1 VLGEIRTFAPVME
14 KDTVEKKMMALALL
28 ASMAPIS
35 LSANSENNEFSDN
48 SEYKEFMDN
57 SKFKVFTDSS
67 KVFDIDEVVVV
78 SQPKEAFRLRQQSL
92 SSTSVSGFQMQN
104 LGTRDLRE
112 LSSYIPNFVMPNYG
126 SRLSS
131 AMYVRG
137 IGSRVNSPAVGIYL
151 DGIPVLSKSAFNLH
165 HYQTSRIDVMRGP
178 QATLYGQNA
187 EGGLVRI
194 YSRNPFEYEG
204 TDVKLGYGTRHYRN
218 AEVAHYHRI
227 NGRLAFSAA
236 AFYDAQKGFFRN
248 ANTGN
253 RADKYDEAGGKMVL
267 KAKLGKG
274 WNLDFLANYQYVDQN
289 AFPYGKL
296 DLETGKAALPATTFD
311 GTYLRHSFI
320 SGFTASHQ
328 GRDFNLASTTS
339 YQYLKDKM
347 NMDQDYLPTDYMS
360 ILQKQIQNSL
370 TQEITLKSNRAV
382 GGVWNWTVGGFFSY
396 QWLKT
401 DAPVYFNEGMTQ
413 PIGNAIQT
421 QMYNAILNAMAQ
433 KMMALGMPEMVAKA
447 AAEKAIEKAGGI
459 SLGVDM
465 AAPGLYHTPQ
475 WNLAFFH
482 ESNFHITDRLTAT
495 LGLRYDLMHTAIR
508 YDASAYMQ
516 MSANVMGQ
524 TATYVLDSSL
534 DHEASDDYGQLLP
547 KFGLNLKV
555 DDLGSNVYATVSKG
569 YRAGG
574 YNIQMFSDVLQAELN
589 ANRSNAMRGD
599 YSVSHT
605 EEDYERINNTIA
617 YKPETS
623 WNYEAGA
630 HLNLFDNMLHFD
642 LSAFYMKVTNQQLS
656 VMAGNYG
663 FGRMMVNAGKSHS
676 CGLEA
681 AMRGQAFDGKFD
693 WALSYGYTRAKFD
706 EYVDGEG
713 ENAVS
718 YKGKYVPY
726 VPQHTMAAMAD
737 YRLASWLSLGASA
750 NAQGKTYWDNANT
763 YSQKMYAVLGA
774 HVNFYFD
781 ALDISFWGRNLTDAN
796 YNTFAV
802 DNSATGKKE
811 YFAQRGN
818 PFQCGVDVK
827 LHF

>member
-1 VLGEIRTFAPVME
+1 MI
-14 KDTVEKKMMALALL
+14 ALAL
-28 ASMAPIS
+28 ASSVAPIS
-35 LSANSENNEFSDN
+35 LWAGTSNVLSLVNERVDN
-48 SEYKEFMDN
+48 AD
-57 SKFKVFTDSS
+57 FKVFTDSS

-92 SSTSVSGFQMQN
+92 SSTSVGGFQIQK

-151 DGIPVLSKSAFNLH
+151 DGIPVMSKSAFNLH
-165 HYQTSRIDVMRGP
+165 HYQTSRIDILRGP
-178 QATLYGQNA
+178 QATLYGQNT

-204 TDVKLGYGTRHYRN
+204 TDLKLSYGSRYYRN
-218 AEVAHYHRI
+218 VELAHYHRI
-227 NGRLAFSAA
+227 NDHLAFTVA
-236 AFYDAQKGFFRN
+236 AFNDAQKGFFRN
-248 ANTGN
+248 TNTGN
-253 RADKYDEAGGKMVL
+253 RADKYDEAGGKIVL
-267 KAKLGKG
+267 KAKLNRG
-274 WNLDFLANYQYVDQN
+274 WNVDLLANYQYVDQN
-289 AFPYGKL
+289 GFPYGKL
-296 DLETGKAALPATTFD
+296 NLETGKASLPSTTFD

-320 SGFTASHQ
+320 SGVTVNHTGADYSF
-328 GRDFNLASTTS
+328 ASTTS

-347 NMDQDYLPTDYMS
+347 SMDQDYLPTDYMS
-360 ILQKQIQNSL
+360 ILQEQLQNSL
-370 TQEITLKSNRAV
+370 TQEFTLKSNRAV
-382 GGVWNWTVGGFFSY
+382 GGFWNWTAGGFFSY

-401 DAPVYFNEGMTQ
+401 NGPVFFNEGMTQ
-413 PIGNAIQT
+413 PIGNAIQK
-421 QMYNAILNAMAQ
+421 QMYNAMVNAMAQ
-433 KMMALGMPEMVAKA
+433 KMIAQGMPEKAAKA
-447 AAEKAIEKAGGI
+447 AAAKAIKKAGGV
-459 SLGVDM
+459 SMNVNMG
-465 AAPGLYHTPQ
+465 APGLYHTPQ
-475 WNLAFFH
+475 WNLGFFH
-482 ESNFHITDRLTAT
+482 ESNFNITDRLTAT
-495 LGLRYDLMHTAIR
+495 LGLRYDLMHTAIH

-516 MSANVMGQ
+516 MTANVMGKS
-524 TATYVLDSSL
+524 ATYVLDSSL
-534 DHEASDDYGQLLP
+534 DHEVSDDYGQLLP
-547 KFGLNLKV
+547 KFGLNLKI
-555 DDLGSNVYATVSKG
+555 DELGSNVYATVSKG

-574 YNIQMFSDVLQAELN
+574 YNIQMFSDVLQTELN
-589 ANRSNAMRGD
+589 ANRNQAMRGD
-599 YSVSHT
+599 YHIPHT
-605 EEDYERINNTIA
+605 EEDYQRIDKTIA

-630 HLNLFDNMLHFD
+630 HLNLFDHMLHFD

-676 CGLEA
+676 CGIEA
-681 AMRGQAFDGKFD
+681 ALRGQLFDGKFD
-693 WALSYGYTRAKFD
+693 WAMSYGYTRSKFD
-706 EYVDGEG
+706 KYVDGEG
-713 ENAVS
+713 EDAVD

-737 YRLASWLSLGASA
+737 YRLTDWLTLGANV

-774 HVNFYFD
+774 HVDLNFNAFNV
-781 ALDISFWGRNLTDAN
+781 SFWGRNLTDTN

-802 DNSATGKKE
+802 DNSATGTKE

-818 PFQCGVDVK
+818 PFQCGVDVRF
-827 LHF
+827 HF